1 MRSRCVPAVVI
12 LLVLAAPVFAQ
23 NADVA
28 ETEPSF
34 LFHFLRSIGWVFGS
48 IFVALSVSLVMLI
61 ALLSMDLR
69 VGVAIPPAFV
79 EKFTDTVN
87 ARKFKEA
94 FELARGDESYLARVL
109 TAGMARL
116 QYGIEDARDA
126 AFNTAAAI
134 KSTKDQ
140 LINYVAVISSLGPYV
155 GLVGTVFG
163 MILSFKELA
172 RPGARVEPQRLADG
186 ISHALVVTMVGI
198 GLAIPGLFFTVYF
211 RNRTT
216 RLATE
221 TENLADDL
229 LTQMYHNLR
238 KAGVPTAVGAPS
250 ETLPGGKPV

>member
-1 MRSRCVPAVVI
+1 MRWRGVPAVLT
-12 LLVLAAPVFAQ
+12 LLAFAAPALAQ
-23 NADVA
+23 DGAAA
-28 ETEPSF
+28 EAGPGM
-34 LFHFLRSIGWVFGS
+34 LVHFLRSVGWVFGS
-48 IFVALSVSLVMLI
+48 VFVALSVSLVMLI
-61 ALLSMDLR
+61 ALLAMDLR
-69 VGVAIPPAFV
+69 VGGAIPPAFV
-79 EKFTDTVN
+79 EKFTEAVN

-94 FELARGDESYLARVL
+94 FELARLDESFLARVL
-109 TAGMARL
+109 AAGMARL

-140 LINYVAVISSLGPYV
+140 MINYVAVISSLGPYV

-216 RLATE
+216 RLTTE

-229 LTQMYHNLR
+229 LTQMYHGTR
-238 KAGVPTAVGAPS
+238 KAAVPTAAAAPT
-250 ETLPGGKPV
+250 ETVPSGKPV